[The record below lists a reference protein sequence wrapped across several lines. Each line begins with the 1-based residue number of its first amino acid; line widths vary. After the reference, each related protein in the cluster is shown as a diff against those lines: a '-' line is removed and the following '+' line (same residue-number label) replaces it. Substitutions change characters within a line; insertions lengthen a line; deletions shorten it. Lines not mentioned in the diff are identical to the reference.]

1 MFLVSSYLYTR
12 SSNEAF
18 TIIEIYWNNAG
29 FPLTAPEFV
38 TVSDGI
44 ENIQHKMPEFN
55 GREVLEVI
63 GGVVAFGF
71 VLLATKNIISAV
83 KVGAWAITLVWPDGS

>member
-1 MFLVSSYLYTR
+1 M
-12 SSNEAF
+12 
-18 TIIEIYWNNAG
+18 
-29 FPLTAPEFV
+29 

>member
-29 FPLTAPEFV
+29 FPLTAPEFNLR
-38 TVSDGI
+38 D
-44 ENIQHKMPEFN
+44 
-55 GREVLEVI
+55 VLAVI

-71 VLLATKNIISAV
+71 MLVATKNIIFAV
-83 KVGAWAITLVWPDGS
+83 KVGAWAMTLI